1 MAIKTFTTGEVL
13 TASDTNT
20 YLANSGLVYVGAGTL
35 SLTTSATNVTGVF
48 SSTYKQYRVLL
59 NVTAR
64 STTSRV
70 DWRFINGTTPT
81 STGYYW
87 GAIGSDYASNAPVYG
102 QRSNNDNQWFG
113 QLVVGT
119 DGFSTTTVDI
129 FNANKTVATI
139 YTGQIVDR
147 QSGYSYAGGGVQI
160 ALTAFT
166 GFQLFTNTGTATVEY
181 QVYGYRDQ

>member
-1 MAIKTFTTGEVL
+1 MAIKTFTSGEVL
-13 TASDTNT
+13 TASNTNT
-20 YLANSGLVYVGAGTL
+20 YLANSGLVYVGDGTL

-64 STTSRV
+64 STTSRI
-70 DWRFINGTTPT
+70 DWRFIDGTTPT

-87 GAIGSDYASNAPVYG
+87 GAISGDYSVNATVYG

-113 QLVVGT
+113 QST
-119 DGFSTTTVDI
+119 AGFLSTTLDI
-129 FNANKTVATI
+129 FNANKTVATMF
-139 YTGQIVDR
+139 TGQVLDR
-147 QSGYSYAGGGVQI
+147 SSGYAYSGGGMQI
-160 ALTAFT
+160 ATTAFT
-166 GFQLFTNTGTATVEY
+166 GFQLFTSAGTATVEY